1 MRPAGLILP
10 AMAPTRSKIDR
21 SRTRRVAMLAYP
33 DIQILDV
40 TGPLEV
46 FARTSRLLHSWG
58 LRAKDD
64 AYTVEIIG
72 IERGLFAASSGLKL
86 YADHGYREV
95 GAGIDTLLISGGR
108 GTETYCRSK
117 PLLAW
122 INKQSRLV
130 RRLAS
135 VCTGAY
141 FLAEAGLLDGLEA
154 TTHWGYIED
163 FTARFPHVQL
173 EADRIY
179 VKQGSIYTAAGVTS
193 GIDLALALVEED
205 HGREVALGVARAL
218 VMFLRRPGG
227 QTQFSAQLS
236 AQMAEHE
243 PLRDLQTYILEH
255 PEADLSVEKL
265 ARRVAMSPRHFA
277 RVFAREVGDPPARFV
292 ARTRVETARRLLE
305 ESSDG
310 LEVICRRTGLGT
322 PETMRRAFLKIV
334 GIPPSHYRQRF
345 HGPSQGQHTGKP
357 S

>member
-1 MRPAGLILP
+1 MIS
-10 AMAPTRSKIDR
+10 AMANKNKVRPSR
-21 SRTRRVAMLAYP
+21 SRTRRIAMLAYP

-46 FARTSRLLHSWG
+46 FARTSRWMHDQG
-58 LRAKDD
+58 LRPRDD

-72 IERGLFAASSGLKL
+72 IERGRFPASSGLAL
-86 YADHGYREV
+86 FAEHGYREV

-108 GTETYCRSK
+108 GGEKYSRCK
-117 PLLAW
+117 PVLAW
-122 INKQSRLV
+122 IRKQSRLV

-141 FLAEAGLLDGLEA
+141 FLAEAGLLDGRRA
-154 TTHWGYIED
+154 TTHWGYTED
-163 FTARFPHVQL
+163 FASRFPKVQL
-173 EADRIY
+173 ETDKIFI
-179 VKQGSIYTAAGVTS
+179 KQGSIYTAAGVTS

-205 HGREVALGVARAL
+205 HGREVALAIARAL

-236 AQMAEHE
+236 GQFAEHE
-243 PLRDLQTYILEH
+243 PLRDLQGYILEH
-255 PEADLSVEKL
+255 PEADLTVESM

-277 RVFAREVGDPPARFV
+277 RMFAREVGAPPARYV
-292 ARTRVETARRLLE
+292 TRARVETARRLLE
-305 ESSDG
+305 ESSEG
-310 LEVICRRTGLGT
+310 LETICERTGLGSA
-322 PETMRRAFLKIV
+322 ESMRRAFLKIV

-345 HGPSQGQHTGKP
+345 HGPQSENSETRRG

>member
-1 MRPAGLILP
+1 M
-10 AMAPTRSKIDR
+10 
-21 SRTRRVAMLAYP
+21 
-33 DIQILDV
+33 
-40 TGPLEV
+40 
-46 FARTSRLLHSWG
+46 
-58 LRAKDD
+58 
-64 AYTVEIIG
+64 
-72 IERGLFAASSGLKL
+72 
-86 YADHGYREV
+86 
-95 GAGIDTLLISGGR
+95 
-108 GTETYCRSK
+108 
-117 PLLAW
+117 
-122 INKQSRLV
+122 

-154 TTHWGYIED
+154 TTHWGYIDD
-163 FTARFPHVQL
+163 FTGRFPRVRL
-173 EADRIY
+173 EPDRIY
-179 VKQGSIYTAAGVTS
+179 IKQGSIYTAAGVTS

-205 HGREVALGVARAL
+205 HGREVALAVARAL

-227 QTQFSAQLS
+227 QTQFSAQLA

-243 PLRDLQTYILEH
+243 PLRDLQSYILEH

-292 ARTRVETARRLLE
+292 TRTRVETARRLLE

-310 LEVICRRTGLGT
+310 LETICRRTGLGT
-322 PETMRRAFLKIV
+322 PESMRRAFLKIV

-345 HGPSQGQHTGKP
+345 HGPPSQNHHTGKP

>member
-1 MRPAGLILP
+1 MLP
-10 AMAPTRSKIDR
+10 AMATKTRPR
-21 SRTRRVAMLAYP
+21 ASRTGTRRIAMLAYP

-46 FARTSRLLHSWG
+46 FARTSRWLHDQG
-58 LRAKDD
+58 LRCQDD

-72 IERGLFAASSGLKL
+72 LERGRFLASSGLAL
-86 YADHGYREV
+86 YAEHGYREV
-95 GAGIDTLLISGGR
+95 GAGIDTLLIAGGR
-108 GTETYCRSK
+108 GTERHCRTK
-117 PLLAW
+117 PLLGW
-122 INKQSRLV
+122 IQKQSRLV

-141 FLAEAGLLDGLEA
+141 FLAEAGLLDGLSA
-154 TTHWGYIED
+154 TTHWGYTED
-163 FTARFPHVQL
+163 FERRFARVKLDPDKIF
-173 EADRIY
+173 I
-179 VKQGSIYTAAGVTS
+179 KQGPIYTAAGVTS

-205 HGREVALGVARAL
+205 HGRDVALAIARAL

-227 QTQFSAQLS
+227 QAQFSAQLS
-236 AQMAEHE
+236 GQLAEQE
-243 PLRDLQTYILEH
+243 PLRDLQSYILEH

-277 RVFAREVGDPPARFV
+277 RVFAREVGAPPARFV
-292 ARTRVETARRLLE
+292 TRTRVETARRLLE

-310 LEVICRRTGLGT
+310 LEAICARSGLGSA
-322 PETMRRAFLKIV
+322 EAMRRAFLKFV

-345 HGPSQGQHTGKP
+345 HGPPPEHSETRRP